1 MNIESTLSRKEFTQ
15 HALYR
20 HFRRPGFY
28 IYAAVCA
35 ILTAY
40 AMLQDEP
47 SSLLLLAAW
56 IPFLVYSI
64 AGWIIINRRAREEAL
79 PIYLPTRYTLGK
91 QGIEISSRAGRSEVP
106 WDQLR
111 SWRKISGIYELTL
124 TNNQIL
130 VISQRAVSARQ
141 LRQFEDL
148 LKANIQPKPEPGVF
162 DLPEK

>member
-28 IYAAVCA
+28 IYVSACA

-40 AMLQDEP
+40 AMLQDDP
-47 SSLLLLAAW
+47 SSFLLIVAW
-56 IPFLVYSI
+56 IPFLIYSI
-64 AGWIIINRRAREEAL
+64 AGWIIINRRARDATL
-79 PIYLPTRYTLGK
+79 PIYLPTRYNLGK
-91 QGIEISSRAGRSEVP
+91 QGIEVSSRQGRSDVP
-106 WDQLR
+106 WDQFR
-111 SWRKISGIYELTL
+111 SWRKISGVYELTL

-130 VISQRAVSARQ
+130 LISQHAISARQ
-141 LRQFEDL
+141 VRQFEET
-148 LKANIQPKPEPGVF
+148 LKVNIEPKPEPGVF

>member
-1 MNIESTLSRKEFTQ
+1 MNIESTLSRKEFAQ

-28 IYAAVCA
+28 IYAFVCA
-35 ILTAY
+35 VLTAY
-40 AMLQDEP
+40 AMFQNDP
-47 SSLLLLAAW
+47 SSALLLAAW
-56 IPFLVYSI
+56 IPFLVYTI
-64 AGWIIINRRAREEAL
+64 AGWVIINRRSKDETL
-79 PIYLPTRYTLGK
+79 PVYLPTRYALDK
-91 QGIEISSRAGRSEVP
+91 QGIEVSSRQGRSRVP
-106 WDQLR
+106 WEQLR
-111 SWRKISGIYELTL
+111 SWRKISGVYELTM

-141 LRQFEDL
+141 VRPFEEL